1 MPLILM
7 YSIYQKWHS
16 ISPTPS
22 HKVKEIVNE
31 ECYLRFFLQE
41 IPTKLFSLIKHT
53 PKLFCM
59 LYFLRSSHKCLYPYF
74 PINNFIRLMNLIGL
88 LVDSGLRVTFTALA
102 FTCRNEDVNGKDFV
116 QLKVVLI
123 MLFPLS
129 FCRILND
136 SLLTV
141 DAILLELK

>member
-1 MPLILM
+1 
-7 YSIYQKWHS
+7 
-16 ISPTPS
+16 
-22 HKVKEIVNE
+22 
-31 ECYLRFFLQE
+31 
-41 IPTKLFSLIKHT
+41 
-53 PKLFCM
+53 
-59 LYFLRSSHKCLYPYF
+59 
-74 PINNFIRLMNLIGL
+74 MNLISL
-88 LVDSGLRVTFTALA
+88 LVDGGLRVTFTALA
-102 FTCRNEDVNGKDFV
+102 FAGWNEDINGEDFV